1 MLKKDKIIIFAD
13 KSRNIYITSAKFYNK
28 LMNDGLAASYKISN
42 DIIIDKINLESQG
55 TIFSKYFNLKIEK
68 HQNSQ
73 KSMHFFQSKIIK
85 SLPN

>member
-1 MLKKDKIIIFAD
+1 
-13 KSRNIYITSAKFYNK
+13 
-28 LMNDGLAASYKISN
+28 MNDGLAASYKISN

-85 SLPN
+85 SLPNIKVECRTINLDQNVLGKISKDIL